1 MLFLLLWELGI
12 FNQEGLNGGI
22 LDSEDNGT
30 YFATGSTAIMPIS
43 PFLRHFVLA
52 ECVCLF

>member
-22 LDSEDNGT
+22 LDSEDNVSE
-30 YFATGSTAIMPIS
+30 FASGCTNVIFPLSCS
-43 PFLRHFVLA
+43 LVSL
-52 ECVCLF
+52 C